1 MRGTRTVCA
10 PIASSSKL
18 LLKYMQKYLPEGYLV
33 RITGEDGVARYAPL
47 ARMPETIKFD
57 VVVSSAPAGPDEKQ
71 RTWALVAQMT
81 PLLKEAGP
89 EVWAEL
95 VKYSPFP
102 DAVSTKLSQVFAAQ
116 AAKAEAGA
124 GAPGSAPL
132 LPARPGVPPAGLGAA

>member
-1 MRGTRTVCA
+1 
-10 PIASSSKL
+10 
-18 LLKYMQKYLPEGYLV
+18 MQKYLPEGYLV

-102 DAVSTKLSQVFAAQ
+102 DAVASKLSQVFAAK
-116 AAKAEAGA
+116 AAEAEAGRR
-124 GAPGSAPL
+124 GPAPAAL
-132 LPARPGVPPAGLGAA
+132 PPAGPGAAPVAGRGGA